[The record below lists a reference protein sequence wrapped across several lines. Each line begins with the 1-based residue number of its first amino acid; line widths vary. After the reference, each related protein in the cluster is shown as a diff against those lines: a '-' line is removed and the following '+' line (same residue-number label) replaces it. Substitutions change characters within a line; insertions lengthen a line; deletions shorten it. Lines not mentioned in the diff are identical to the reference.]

1 MQVERL
7 QVGPMEVNCYV
18 AFGTESKEAVVID
31 PGADADRIL
40 QVIEDKQ
47 LTVQSVINTHG
58 HVDHI
63 GANQEV
69 IEATGAELLIH
80 KADAEFLTDPELNF
94 STQLGR
100 EVISPTADSLL
111 EEGSTVAT
119 SDFKLE
125 VIHTP
130 GHTPGG
136 ICLQGEEILFT
147 GDTLFAMGIG
157 RSDFP
162 YASREELRNSLDKLM
177 QLTGNLQVYPGHG
190 PLSTL
195 EKVKKKNMYL

>member
-7 QVGPMEVNCYV
+7 QVGSMEVNCYLV
-18 AFGTESKEAVVID
+18 FGSESREAVIID

-40 QVIEDKQ
+40 QVVEDKQ
-47 LTVQSVINTHG
+47 LAVQSVINTHG

-63 GANQEV
+63 GANREV
-69 IEATGAELLIH
+69 IEATGAELVIH
-80 KADAEFLTDPELNF
+80 KADAGFLTDPELNF
-94 STQLGR
+94 STHLGQ
-100 EVISPTADSLL
+100 EVTSPQADSLL
-111 EEGSTVAT
+111 EEGSVVGTT
-119 SDFKLE
+119 DFELK

-136 ICLQGEEILFT
+136 ICLQGEEVLFT

-190 PLSTL
+190 PVSTL

>member
-7 QVGPMEVNCYV
+7 QVGSMEVNCYV
-18 AFGTESKEAVVID
+18 VFGTEFKEAVVID
-31 PGADADRIL
+31 PGADADKIL

-69 IEATGAELLIH
+69 IEATGAELLLH

-111 EEGSTVAT
+111 EEGSAVTT

-136 ICLQGEEILFT
+136 ICLQGEEVLFT